1 MDARRAAAVA
11 FAPCALEEPD
21 LPPASHDQPSPAAAL
36 YRTALAAL
44 EAGDL
49 AAAAAGGEA
58 LVAAGAE
65 GDGFYLLGLVRSGAG
80 DDAAAAPLLERA
92 AAALPE
98 RAEIAYNLG
107 IVLRDLG
114 RLDDAMALWRRVLA
128 LDPGHGDAWLS
139 LAAATEDG
147 GAPEAALTLYQ
158 EALERLPA
166 DRGLLYNCADL
177 CHRGHAL
184 EQADRLYARVLA
196 VDPGFAA
203 AWLNRG
209 MVLKR
214 LGRFEAAESCYRRA
228 LALADPAG
236 RALAEFNLANL
247 LLLQGRWIE
256 GFAAYEA
263 RLALPEA
270 PKPEFAAPRWS
281 PAAPP
286 GTLLL
291 WSDQGYGDT
300 IQFLR
305 YTPLLAAR
313 GQRVL
318 LYLRDPLRRLA
329 ATAPGVEAAFGLSED
344 PPPAATQLAICSL
357 AAALD
362 LADPGPWPG
371 PYLTAPAAPDL
382 PLGPGKRH
390 RVGLVWAGNPAHIN
404 DTNRS
409 LALADLAPLL
419 VRADIEWCSL
429 QTGPHAGDCAGAGAI
444 RDFAPLLTDFAETA
458 RILGTCDLV
467 IAVDTAIVHLA
478 GALGRPA
485 WVLLPAIETDWR
497 WGVAGAGSLWYPSLR
512 LFRQGESCD
521 WSPVM
526 AEILTALDE
535 ELPHGV

>member
-1 MDARRAAAVA
+1 MPIAA
-11 FAPCALEEPD
+11 EG
-21 LPPASHDQPSPAAAL
+21 SPISAAEL

-49 AAAAAGGEA
+49 AAAAAGAEA
-58 LVAAGAE
+58 LIAAGAA
-65 GDGFYLLGLVRSGAG
+65 GDGFYLLGLARSAAG
-80 DDAAAAPLLERA
+80 DDAAAAALLERA
-92 AAALPE
+92 VAALPE
-98 RAEIAYNLG
+98 RADIAYNLG
-107 IVLRDLG
+107 IIERDLG
-114 RLDDAMALWRRVLA
+114 RFDSAMALWQRVLA
-128 LDPGHGDAWLS
+128 LDPDHADSWLS

-147 GAPEAALTLYQ
+147 GAPDAALALYRR
-158 EALERLPA
+158 ALARLPA
-166 DRGLLYNCADL
+166 DRSLLYNCADL
-177 CHRGHAL
+177 CHRGGAL
-184 EQADRLYARVLA
+184 EQADELYGRVLG

-214 LGRFEAAESCYRRA
+214 LGRLEAAEVCYRQA
-228 LALADPAG
+228 FALADPAE

-247 LLLQGRWIE
+247 LLLQGRWAE

-270 PKPEFAAPRWS
+270 PKPEFPAPPWS
-281 PAAPP
+281 PATPP

-305 YTPLLAAR
+305 YAPLLAAR

-318 LYLRDPLRRLA
+318 LYLRDPLARLA

-344 PPPAATQLAICSL
+344 PPPAAAQLAICSL

-371 PYLTAPAAPDL
+371 PYLTAPPAPDL
-382 PLGPGKRH
+382 PLGPGKRY

-404 DTNRS
+404 DAHRS
-409 LALADLAPLL
+409 LTPGDLAPLL
-419 VRADIEWCSL
+419 ARTDIEWCSL
-429 QTGPHAGDCAGAGAI
+429 QTGPHAGGRAGSAAI
-444 RDFAPLLTDFAETA
+444 RDLSPLLTDFAETA
-458 RILGTCDLV
+458 SVLGTCDLV

-478 GALGRPA
+478 GALGRTA

-497 WGVAGAGSLWYPSLR
+497 WGVAGAASLWYPSLR
-512 LFRQGESCD
+512 LFRQGQAGD

-526 AEILTALDE
+526 AEILAALAE
-535 ELPHGV
+535 ELPHGA